1 MEEEDISTLFLQA
14 ARHSAQK
21 SDDVKKVFSILV
33 GSALRYRDHVLTSN
47 GTVVTVGD
55 VREALKRLVPALAT
69 GQIPETDNQLS
80 LGLLKIWVQELA
92 TLGYP
97 RIHFD

>member
-1 MEEEDISTLFLQA
+1 MEEDISRLFLKA
-14 ARHSAQK
+14 AEHSAQK
-21 SDDVKKVFSILV
+21 TDDVRKVFSILV
-33 GSALRYRDHVLTSN
+33 GSALRYRDHVLASS

-69 GQIPETDNQLS
+69 GQIPDTGSTLCLD
-80 LGLLKIWVQELA
+80 LLKIWLQELS

>member
-1 MEEEDISTLFLQA
+1 MEEEHIARLFMDA
-14 ARHSAQK
+14 AKHSAQK
-21 SDDVKKVFSILV
+21 TDDVRRVFSLLV
-33 GSALRYRDHVLTSN
+33 GSALRYRDHVLASS
-47 GTVVTVGD
+47 GRIVTVGD

-80 LGLLKIWVQELA
+80 LGLLKIWLDELS

-97 RIHFD
+97 RIQF